1 MRTFSTHCDVVCEPN
16 GFVDITDNIKHA
28 VLAAGVT
35 DGRAT
40 VIARRPGCTVFL
52 NENESGLKQDLVQAF
67 ARLLPDARTSVGSPS
82 AVLPIK
88 DGELWMGNW
97 QRVLAHLEDPSD
109 VMIHV
114 WGI

>member
-1 MRTFSTHCDVVCEPN
+1 MRTFSTHCDVVCEPS
-16 GFVDITDNIKHA
+16 GFVDITDDIKHA
-28 VLAAGVT
+28 VVAAGVT
-35 DGRAT
+35 EGRAT

-52 NENESGLKQDLVQAF
+52 NENESGLKQDLVQAY
-67 ARLLPDARTSVGSPS
+67 ARLLPHARTNVGSPS

-97 QRVLAHLEDPSD
+97 QRVLAHLEEPSD